1 MSREEN
7 PVPGLAGS
15 QSPPTIISEDLPEED
30 GMFEPEG
37 LSYRGQNLVTEWALP
52 DGHGHC
58 FGPLSRE
65 TGVLL
70 PCLAE
75 PFFER
80 SGACHI
86 LVFRK
91 LMTQGEADW
100 ARY

>member
-1 MSREEN
+1 MGRGEN

-15 QSPPTIISEDLPEED
+15 QLPPTIISEDLPGEN
-30 GMFEPEG
+30 GVIGPEG
-37 LSYRGQNLVTEWALP
+37 LSYRGQNLVMEWAFP
-52 DGHGHC
+52 KGHGRC

-75 PFFER
+75 AFFEQ

-91 LMTQGEADW
+91 LKTQGEADW
-100 ARY
+100 AQ